1 MIYREIP
8 EGHEDQKTVKERL
21 IPEAVTMITEES
33 FPAESISE
41 VSSENAVAVTD
52 AGEKTE
58 SSGSGSSSGTLINI
72 NTADK
77 AALMT
82 LSGIGEK
89 KALSIIEYR
98 TQNGPFSDISELSL
112 VSGIGKKTV
121 ESIAPFITVTE

>member
-8 EGHEDQKTVKERL
+8 KGHGDQKTVKERL
-21 IPEAVTMITEES
+21 IPEAVTMITENVPAAETES
-33 FPAESISE
+33 VVTAEDPA
-41 VSSENAVAVTD
+41 AVTD
-52 AGEKTE
+52 TNVKAE
-58 SSGSGSSSGTLINI
+58 GSGSVTSAETLINI

-77 AALMT
+77 AELMT

-98 TQNGPFSDISELSL
+98 TQNGPFSDITELTL

-121 ESIAPFITVTE
+121 ESLAPYITVS

>member
-41 VSSENAVAVTD
+41 VSSENAAAVTD

>member
-1 MIYREIP
+1 
-8 EGHEDQKTVKERL
+8 
-21 IPEAVTMITEES
+21 MITEES
-33 FPAESISE
+33 FPAGSVSE
-41 VSSENAVAVTD
+41 VSTENTAAVTY